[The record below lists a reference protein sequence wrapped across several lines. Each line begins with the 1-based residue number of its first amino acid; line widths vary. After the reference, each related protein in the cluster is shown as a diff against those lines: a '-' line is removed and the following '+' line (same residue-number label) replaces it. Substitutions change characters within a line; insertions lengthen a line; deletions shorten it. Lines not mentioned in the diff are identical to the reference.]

1 MYRKTIPISLSGATP
16 MSQTTQLIA
25 ALKRCLRMRGM
36 TYRDLAAGLG
46 ISEASVKR
54 TFAEET
60 FTLSRLEQVCRQLD
74 MSVYELARLAG
85 SRSDDLPRSLS
96 EPQEAALAETP
107 ALLSY
112 FYLLLNGWTPARI
125 CARYGIDERQ
135 SLRLLLKL
143 DLLKLIELL
152 PRNRVRLRTA
162 RNIQWRRDG
171 PVRRQYE
178 KQVMAEFT
186 RYGFVDEDS
195 LLSLETGELSAA
207 SCKVLL
213 RRLQQLVGEFN
224 ELAELDL
231 SAPAEEKRGMGLL
244 LALRPWVFSIVA
256 APP

>member
-1 MYRKTIPISLSGATP
+1 

-25 ALKRCLRMRGM
+25 ALKRCLRARGM
-36 TYRDLAAGLG
+36 TYRDVARGLG

-60 FTLSRLEQVCRQLD
+60 FTLSRVEQVCRLLD
-74 MSVYELARLAG
+74 MSLYELARLAAA
-85 SRSDDLPRSLS
+85 RTDTLPRTLS
-96 EPQEAALAETP
+96 EAQEAALAETP
-107 ALLSY
+107 ALLTY
-112 FYLLLNGWTPARI
+112 FYLLLNGWTPEKI
-125 CARYGIDERQ
+125 NARYGIDQRH

-143 DLLKLIELL
+143 DQLRLIELQ

-162 RNIQWRRDG
+162 RSIQWRRDG

-186 RYGFVDEDS
+186 AYGFEGEDA
-195 LLSLETGELSAA
+195 LLRLETGELSAA
-207 SCKVLL
+207 SCTVLL
-213 RRLQQLVGEFN
+213 RRLHQLVGEFD

-231 SAPAEEKRGMGLL
+231 STPAEERRGMGLL

-256 APP
+256 PPPLPQARRAG